1 MFGALIR
8 LSLILVVMTLA
19 LTGCGRKYRLKAVD
33 METGGWACS
42 RGSTARTGY
51 DSSGSFSGRL
61 NLLWAKGTAGKPAG
75 PLAVHHGSLIFPDTK
90 KKIRFYDTETGRH
103 LGRLKAKGIPQTGVV
118 VDDSLAI
125 YGVAPKRNFLRAYNL
140 LTAKR
145 LWQMRIKDALP
156 GPIIEGNRLY
166 VSSAEGELVAFELPE
181 GVPAWSVRL
190 ESRVTTSASMV
201 DDKLYQPG
209 DGGRL
214 YSLDARDGR
223 ILFEVQL
230 DGPLVSPV
238 AVADRVYAG
247 DVLGQV
253 YALDPNDGAVI
264 WQKQLDGPIW
274 TTPAVAGDRLYIG
287 HSGGQVVALNRADGE
302 LVWSHDLGTVV
313 RASVLVIG
321 DFVVAGSMAGKL
333 VVLRADDGNLV
344 DSTTLKGAIEF
355 PPVTD
360 GRRLFVATQAGKIVC
375 FGEHNEPTDLNNH
388 GVSP

>member
-1 MFGALIR
+1 MLDTRIRFGLIF
-8 LSLILVVMTLA
+8 VAMTLA
-19 LTGCGRKYRLKAVD
+19 LTGCGRKYHLKTVD
-33 METGGWACS
+33 MEAGGWACS
-42 RGSTARTGY
+42 RGSTVRTGY
-51 DSSGSFSGRL
+51 DASGSFDGQL
-61 NLLWAKGTAGKPAG
+61 NLLWAKGTSGKPAG
-75 PLAVHHGSLIFPDTK
+75 PLAIHYGCLVFPDTK
-90 KKIRFYDTETGRH
+90 RKIRFYDTETGRH

-118 VDDSLAI
+118 VSDSLAI
-125 YGVAPKRNFLRAYNL
+125 YGVAPRRNFIRAYNL

-145 LWQMRIKDALP
+145 LWQMRIKDVLP
-156 GPIIEGNRLY
+156 GPIIQGNRLY
-166 VSSAEGELVAFELPE
+166 ISSAEGELMALELPE

-190 ESRVTTSASMV
+190 DSRATASASLV

-214 YSLDARDGR
+214 YGLDARDGK
-223 ILFEVQL
+223 ILFETQL

-253 YALDPNDGAVI
+253 YALDQNDGAVI

-274 TTPAVAGDRLYIG
+274 NTPAVTGDRLYVG
-287 HSGGQVVALNRADGE
+287 HSGGKVIALNRVDGE

-313 RASVLVIG
+313 RASVLVVG
-321 DFVVAGSMAGKL
+321 DFVVAGSMAGNL
-333 VVLRADDGNLV
+333 VVLRADDGSLV

-375 FGEHNEPTDLNNH
+375 FGEYNEPTNLDHH